1 MKRYWM
7 IQSNIT
13 HNSAVENQIWL
24 PLQISL
30 HISEFYATSPA
41 GEVGYPY
48 NLPVTKFQNVFYH
61 VLDISLN
68 EFRYFQGPNCPIF
81 QLNSKMFIAAKS

>member
-1 MKRYWM
+1 M
-7 IQSNIT
+7 IQSNII

-30 HISEFYATSPA
+30 HISECYATSPA

-68 EFRYFQGPNCPIF
+68 ELDISRGQIVPCGPN
-81 QLNSKMFIAAKS
+81 